1 MQGTTPM
8 FKQYNAIKAE
18 HEDAILFFRMGDF
31 YEMFG
36 EDAEAASRV
45 LGLALT
51 ARDGGNNVKVPMCGV
66 PFHSSESYVATLV
79 SQGYK
84 VAICEQ
90 VEDPKE
96 AKGLVKREVIRI
108 ITPGIV
114 LDDQMLAKDNNYI
127 AAVASSGKKTSFAI
141 ADASTGAFFAL
152 YPTETGKALEEL
164 DRYHPVE
171 IVYSEADTALL
182 AQCQEVLGDHGIQYN
197 GHYEHAF
204 HLEDAEAY
212 LKGHFQVNSL
222 EVFGY
227 ANPSREGAAIAAA
240 GGLLSYIETMQRSK
254 AANITQFHL
263 TQIDDYMVLDRATR
277 YNLEIERSLAFND
290 GSPALLDILDETKTA
305 FGRRLLRQWLEHPLT
320 QRSEIENRLAAT
332 AEFFHVH
339 QEREALRDQ
348 LEHILDMERITS
360 RISYQTANAKDILS
374 LKQSLMRLPAIKRVV
389 GQLKTPSFQALA
401 RSFDTL
407 QDLYAFLDRA
417 IAVDAPFSL
426 RDGGLIR
433 DGYNDEVDDL
443 RSMVGDGKNW
453 LTDFLDRERER
464 TNIKNLKVGFNKVFG
479 YYIEIT
485 KSQLDKAPADYER
498 KQTLANSERYITPDL
513 KDMEAKMLG
522 ASDRL
527 KSLEYDLFVDIR
539 RQLGDHVARILATS
553 RLLAL
558 LDVHAGLATC
568 AIRNQYTRPVPIDQG
583 IAIRGLRHPM
593 VEQAVGAS
601 NYVANDVSFDPV
613 SSRFVLLTGPNMSGK
628 STYCRSIAIASIMM
642 QIGSFVPAEAAEIA
656 VVDRVFA
663 RIGAS
668 DQLSKGQSTFM
679 VEMNEVANILN
690 YATSRSLVVL
700 DEVGRGTSTYD
711 GLSIAYAIVR
721 YMNTRIQAMT
731 IFATHYHELT
741 SLAQDNGIVNRSVAV
756 DDVGSDIVFRHTIKE
771 GPASKSYGIH
781 VAKMA
786 GLPAEIIAMAE
797 NALQTLEKEEKANL
811 TAVKDED
818 ISLREQNLQLEQFI
832 SLLANWDIEGMSV
845 GDLLNRALALKEE
858 AGRFL
863 QSSDQ

>member
-8 FKQYNAIKAE
+8 FKQYYAVKAD
-18 HEDAILFFRMGDF
+18 HQDAILFFRMGDF

-36 EDAEAASRV
+36 EDAEVASRV

-51 ARDGGNNVKVPMCGV
+51 ARDGGNGVKVPMCGV

-114 LDDQMLAKDNNYI
+114 LDDQMLAQDNNYI
-127 AAVASSGKKTSFAI
+127 AALAALGKKTSFAI
-141 ADASTGAFFAL
+141 ADASTGEFFAL
-152 YPTETGKALEEL
+152 YPADTGKVLEEL

-171 IVYSEADTALL
+171 IIYSEADQALL
-182 AQCQEVLGDHGIQYN
+182 AQCQALLGDHGIQYN
-197 GHYEHAF
+197 SHYEHAF
-204 HLEDAEAY
+204 HLEDAENY

-222 EVFGY
+222 AVFGY
-227 ANPSREGAAIAAA
+227 ANPAAEGAAIAAA

-277 YNLEIERSLAFND
+277 YNLELEQALAFND

-305 FGRRLLRQWLEHPLT
+305 LGRRLLRQWLEHPLT
-320 QRSEIENRLAAT
+320 QRPEIDRRLAAT
-332 AEFFHVH
+332 DEFFHAH

-348 LEHILDMERITS
+348 LDHILDMERITS
-360 RISYQTANAKDILS
+360 RISYQTANAKDLLS
-374 LKQSLMRLPAIKRVV
+374 LKQSLMRLPDIKEVV
-389 GQLKTPSFQALA
+389 GRLKTPSFQAIYKD
-401 RSFDTL
+401 FDTL
-407 QDLYAFLDRA
+407 QDLYQFLDKA
-417 IAVDAPFSL
+417 IAEDAPFSL

-433 DGYNDEVDDL
+433 DGYDDQVDDL

-539 RQLGDHVARILATS
+539 RQLADHVVRILGTS
-553 RLLAL
+553 RLLAI

-568 AIRNQYTRPVPIDQG
+568 AIRNQYTRPVPVDQG
-583 IAIRGLRHPM
+583 ISVRGLRHPM
-593 VEQAVGAS
+593 VEQAVGAG
-601 NYVANDVSFDPV
+601 NYVANDVTFDPV

-642 QIGSFVPAEAAEIA
+642 QIGSFVPAAEAQIA

-679 VEMNEVANILN
+679 VEMNEVSNILN
-690 YATSRSLVVL
+690 YATNRSLVVL

-741 SLAQDNGIVNRSVAV
+741 SLAQENGIVNRSVAV
-756 DDVGSDIVFRHTIKE
+756 DDIGSDIVFRHTIKE

-797 NALQTLEKEEKANL
+797 NALKTLEKEEKANL
-811 TAVKDED
+811 KAVKDED
-818 ISLREQNLQLEQFI
+818 ISLREKNLQLEEFI
-832 SLLANWDIEGMSV
+832 SQLANWDIESMSV
-845 GDLLNRALALKEE
+845 GDLLNRAFDLKAE
-858 AGRFL
+858 AGRFIQL
-863 QSSDQ
+863 SDQ